1 MGLAMIIHN
10 VEQRSLDWHTLRLG
24 LPTASD
30 FAKII
35 TSTGEPSKSASGYAL
50 TLAAELFAG
59 KPLDS
64 WEGNVW
70 TERGREL
77 EEAAI
82 SLYKFMNDADV
93 TSVGFVTDDAGAMG
107 CSPDG
112 FVGNDGLIEIKSLK
126 AENHVKTILYYQR
139 HGKCPPDYIQQT
151 QGQMMICERKWCD
164 VVFYHPDLPL
174 LAIRQNHDTVFQVGL
189 SHLIPPLLKERDT
202 ILKAIRDYNSGNE
215 PKGKVSVPT
224 DPKKSAP
231 LF

>member
-1 MGLAMIIHN
+1 MKIYD
-10 VEQRSLDWHTLRLG
+10 VEQRGAEWIALRVG

-64 WEGNVW
+64 WEGNAW

-93 TSVGFVTDDAGAMG
+93 APVGFVTDDAGAMG

-112 FVGNDGLIEIKSLK
+112 FVGNDGLIEVKCLK
-126 AENHVKTILYYQR
+126 AENHVKAILYYQR

-151 QGQMMICERKWCD
+151 QGQMMICGRKWCD

-174 LAIRQNHDTVFQVGL
+174 LSIRQNRDAAFQVGL

-202 ILKAIRDYNSGNE
+202 ILKAIRDYSSGNE
-215 PKGKVSVPT
+215 PKGKVAVPT

-231 LF
+231 FF

>member
-10 VEQRSLDWHTLRLG
+10 VEQRSLDWYTLRLG
-24 LPTASD
+24 LPTASN

-35 TSTGEPSKSASGYAL
+35 TSTGEPSESASGYAL

-64 WEGNVW
+64 WEGNAW
-70 TERGREL
+70 TERGL
-77 EEAAI
+77 EMEKEAI
-82 SLYKFMNDADV
+82 LLYEFINNV
-93 TSVGFVTDDAGAMG
+93 ETTRVGFVKDDKLGAG
-107 CSPDG
+107 CSPDRIIG
-112 FVGNDGLIEIKSLK
+112 MDGLIEVKSLK
-126 AENHVKTILYYQR
+126 AENHIKAIFYYRR

-174 LAIRQNHDTVFQVGL
+174 LTIRENRDSVFQATL
-189 SHLIPPLLKERDT
+189 SQLIPPLLKERDT
-202 ILKAIRDYNSGNE
+202 ILKAIQDHVAGGS
-215 PKGKVSVPT
+215 PGKAAIPS
-224 DPKKSAP
+224 DLKKSLP